1 MIAPLLGLIL
11 ALAAPA
17 QAMEGEACLENRLP
31 VPAAASFHAL
41 DSQEG
46 SMPLGRRMEVAAG
59 QRGCQRIR
67 MATPDGRPLPQGE
80 MAVLAPRPQ
89 GWMERICAAALRP
102 GGRVTVT
109 LEGSVAQ
116 PRCRFG

>member
-1 MIAPLLGLIL
+1 MLVPLLALIL
-11 ALAAPA
+11 GLAGPA
-17 QAMEGEACLENRLP
+17 QAMEGEACLVNRLP

-59 QRGCQRIR
+59 QRGCQRIS
-67 MATPDGRPLPQGE
+67 MAMPDGRPLPRGE

-89 GWMERICAAALRP
+89 GWMERVCAAALRP
-102 GGRVTVT
+102 GASVTVT
-109 LEGSVAQ
+109 LEGSAAQ